1 MADQFPGI
9 KPSGRAFKLGT
20 FPTKV
25 YRALSGATVK
35 RSFGNR
41 ASGYQLQLSYEN
53 ISDTTTE
60 LLLAHYN
67 STAGGFDRFTLPAAI
82 FAGMSTTLRGYIQAP
97 TSIKWEYAAPPE
109 VESVY
114 NGRSQVSIELIG
126 ELDF

>member
-1 MADQFPGI
+1 MADQFPRI
-9 KPSGRAFKLGT
+9 KPTGRAFRLGA

-41 ASGYQLQLSYEN
+41 ASGYQLQLSYDN
-53 ISDTTTE
+53 INDATTE
-60 LLLAHYN
+60 QLLAHYN
-67 STAGGFDRFTLPAAI
+67 ATSGGFERFTLPADL
-82 FAGMSTTLRGYIQAP
+82 FAGMSDTLRGYIQAP
-97 TSIKWEYAAPPE
+97 TSIKWEYAGPPE
-109 VESVY
+109 VQSVY